1 MFGKRMGGGRRGAG
15 RAYGPLTVVITTVSK
30 SIAVELVDMS
40 STGVRLCG
48 NYLPEKDEELMISI
62 GTLKAFGTVAWSK
75 GDQCG
80 VSFDL
85 PVGEGGVDA
94 VREAVAERRGISL
107 EMKSALD
114 AWTVGSVW

>member
-1 MFGKRMGGGRRGAG
+1 MFGMRQGGGRRGAG
-15 RAYGPLTVVITTVSK
+15 RAYGSVTVVITTVSK

-40 STGVRLCG
+40 STGVRLRG
-48 NYLPEKDEELMISI
+48 SYLPDKREELMISI
-62 GTLKAFGTVAWSK
+62 GRLKAFGTVAWSR
-75 GDQCG
+75 GAECG
-80 VSFDL
+80 VNFDL
-85 PVGEGGVDA
+85 PIGEREVDT